1 MAIGK
6 QVKSLPTP
14 DLNEEISIEL
24 IGKAI
29 RAKRTQEGLDNQTA
43 AFLCGVSV
51 VTLSKVENASKGVRL
66 ESVLKIMAALGIK
79 LTILPWKEK
88 KWQH

>member
-1 MAIGK
+1 MGIGK

-14 DLNEEISIEL
+14 DLNQKISSEL

-43 AFLCGVSV
+43 ALLCGVSA

-66 ESVLKIMAALGIK
+66 ESVLKIMEALGIK
-79 LTILPWKEK
+79 LNISPWEEK
-88 KWQH
+88 

>member
-1 MAIGK
+1 MATGR
-6 QVKSLPTP
+6 QVKALPTP
-14 DLNEEISIEL
+14 NLNEAISIKL

-43 AFLCGVSV
+43 ALLCGVSV

-66 ESVLKIMAALGIK
+66 ESVLKIMASLGIK
-79 LTILPWKEK
+79 LTILPWEEK
-88 KWQH
+88 KWLH